1 MTHWVVF
8 APMRMIIR
16 PAIQMAA
23 QVTYNPESCK
33 SNHAVWINNFPST
46 QLTALGA
53 HGVHGKPAP
62 QRVVMA
68 LKKETGQ

>member
-8 APMRMIIR
+8 VQMKMNIKIV
-16 PAIQMAA
+16 IQMAA

-33 SNHAVWINNFPST
+33 SNNAVWINNFPST